1 MTSVKLTHNQLYS
14 LLIMQGV
21 GLTAVVLKVY
31 LTSEGFIYYS
41 KVAENVTVGFFFFC
55 KNMQFCNYNIHRFW
69 DLPLNGVLSWT
80 T

>member
-14 LLIMQGV
+14 LLIMQAV

-41 KVAENVTVGFFFFC
+41 NIVENVTVGFFFSVRI
-55 KNMQFCNYNIHRFW
+55 CNFVTIISTGFGTC
-69 DLPLNGVLSWT
+69 P
-80 T
+80 